1 MARTPLSK
9 IAPTAFHSGIK
20 RGLRAPRRP
29 PLGRQAWLD
38 AARQA
43 LIEDGTAGVEV
54 MKLARRL
61 KSTNRGGFYWFFK
74 NREQLLEELL
84 AYWAE
89 TSTIQ
94 FDRILTESGDDGMK
108 AYHALI
114 NLWID
119 ESSYDPRW
127 DGAVRD
133 WARTSA
139 AVLRTVESVD
149 RQRIKSIERIFQNLG
164 YRGNAAHIRARV
176 TYYHQVGYY
185 ALGVRESKTQR
196 RRLLTYYREV
206 LTGLPEPER

>member
-1 MARTPLSK
+1 MARTRVSEIPPAASPSPAK
-9 IAPTAFHSGIK
+9 GRE
-20 RGLRAPRRP
+20 RGPRRT
-29 PLGRQAWLD
+29 PLGRRAWLD

-43 LIEDGTAGVEV
+43 LIQEGTAGVEV
-54 MKLARRL
+54 MKLAKRL
-61 KSTNRGGFYWFFK
+61 KATNRGGFYWFFR

-89 TSTIQ
+89 TSTVQ
-94 FDRILTESGDDGMK
+94 FDRILSESGGDGMK

-139 AVLRTVESVD
+139 SVLRTVQCVD
-149 RQRIKSIERIFQNLG
+149 RQRIKSIEKIFHKLG

-185 ALGVRESKTQR
+185 ALGVCESKTQR
-196 RRLLTYYREV
+196 RRLLPYYREV
-206 LTGLPEPER
+206 LTGLME